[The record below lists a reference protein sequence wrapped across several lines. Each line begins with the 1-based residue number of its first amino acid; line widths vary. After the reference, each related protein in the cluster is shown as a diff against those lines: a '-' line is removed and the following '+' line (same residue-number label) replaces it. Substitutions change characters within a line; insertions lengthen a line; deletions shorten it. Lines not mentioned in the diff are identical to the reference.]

1 MIHKLKA
8 HKNFECSE
16 VYHVAFNGYLN
27 HGDVV
32 IIDMDG
38 AIVMAKVVQ
47 SDVLCDGCPFA
58 KGRTCTVRNDSIGK
72 IMCHRHDDTYVGFA
86 SLDNIL
92 ENL

>member
-8 HKNFECSE
+8 HKNFERSE
-16 VYHVAFNGYLN
+16 VYHVLFDGYLY

-58 KGRTCTVRNDSIGK
+58 KGRTCTVRNDHRDK
-72 IMCHRHDDTYVGFA
+72 IMCHRSDGSYVGFE

-92 ENL
+92 EKL